1 MSITKFAEP
10 LSDVLMQIEDLKL
23 QAKSIVENAKDEG
36 HAAAALN
43 KLAREMI
50 MDSTKLAKRLE
61 QEAQLELFRS
71 EVGLLRRKGLSEIP
85 HAKTATEATVAYL
98 QESRRVREG
107 AR

>member
-23 QAKSIVENAKDEG
+23 QAKSIVEDAKENG
-36 HAAAALN
+36 HPAAALN

-50 MDSTKLAKRLE
+50 MDPTKLRKKLE
-61 QEAQLELFRS
+61 AEEQLDMFRQ

-85 HAKTATEATVAYL
+85 HAKTATEASLAYL

-107 AR
+107 VR

>member
-1 MSITKFAEP
+1 MTITKFAEP

-23 QAKSIVENAKDEG
+23 QAKSIVEDAKESG
-36 HAAAALN
+36 HSTAALN

-71 EVGLLRRKGLSEIP
+71 EVGLLRRKGLLNPEAVV
-85 HAKTATEATVAYL
+85 AKLYMDAAE
-98 QESRRVREG
+98 
-107 AR
+107 

>member
-10 LSDVLMQIEDLKL
+10 LSDILMQIEDLKV
-23 QAKSIVENAKDEG
+23 QAKSIVEDAKEKG
-36 HAAAALN
+36 RSTAALN

-71 EVGLLRRKGLSEIP
+71 EVGLLRRKGLLNPEAVV
-85 HAKTATEATVAYL
+85 AKLYMDAAE
-98 QESRRVREG
+98 
-107 AR
+107 